1 MVCEGRRLEVV
12 EAVVRGDVTGDSG
25 RRHQC
30 DPMAGQ
36 QSRSPPRM
44 DSLDNEI

>member
-1 MVCEGRRLEVV
+1 MVG
-12 EAVVRGDVTGDSG
+12 AVVRGDVTGNTG

-30 DPMAGQ
+30 DPMAAQ

-44 DSLDNEI
+44 DSLGNEI